1 MTIQLNK
8 EAKPNDKPRHKHADL
23 IIAWA
28 NGAQIE
34 FLHGIA
40 WIEVAH
46 PLWNVDTEYRIKP
59 EPKPDVVVYSHI
71 QKRSKWGAEINIS
84 CDKNWNEDGT
94 PTYTSPA
101 NAKLTFDGETNEL
114 KSVEML

>member
-34 FLHGIA
+34 FLQGIA

-46 PLWNVDTEYRIKP
+46 PLWSVATEYRIKP
-59 EPKPDVVVYSHI
+59 EPTPDI
-71 QKRSKWGAEINIS
+71 ERWG
-84 CDKNWNEDGT
+84 KLHQDGT
-94 PTYTSPA
+94 GHTNALWWTIETESSNIKCTY
-101 NAKLTFDGETNEL
+101 DGETGQL